1 MASPAIRSAGA
12 LRHRLPRLLSSA
24 TTRSPSYSTK
34 VKGRRFDKETLASAK
49 RLEEGAN
56 SREQHTKGE
65 EEQYAKIDS
74 PGWISLSKKCWT
86 SIHIGGRD
94 LEMTGAVS
102 FLWDIADK
110 IMDSK

>member
-1 MASPAIRSAGA
+1 MHATPISRPAIV
-12 LRHRLPRLLSSA
+12 LCLLCFGI
-24 TTRSPSYSTK
+24 TTFSDPLLCVSDQ
-34 VKGRRFDKETLASAK
+34 GRRFDKETLASAK

-56 SREQHTKGE
+56 SREQHAKGE

-94 LEMTGAVS
+94 L
-102 FLWDIADK
+102 
-110 IMDSK
+110 